1 MCQLSKVVF
10 LVGCSLMLS
19 RVAYCQGGETV
30 KFTFDETDRPA
41 NWGVNFGH
49 WEPDDGV
56 LVCRQLD
63 KDNHAAAS
71 RLKIP
76 MADGVVSA
84 RVKLGSANMVHIG
97 FDPAPGTLDKKG
109 HLYSLTISQGESAIK
124 RHKDKSDPKSSDKV
138 LVRAQHTLDPNAWI
152 DVTLKSIGE
161 RVEVHLEQQ
170 TGTGSTVSDLAA
182 TDPTFGVAKP
192 AVVFRV
198 IGGEAQ
204 LDDVEV
210 TVTKGK

>member
-1 MCQLSKVVF
+1 MCRLSKVV
-10 LVGCSLMLS
+10 LIVVASGLMSSVGYGQ
-19 RVAYCQGGETV
+19 REEAV
-30 KFTFDETDRPA
+30 KLTFDEAERPA

-49 WEPDDGV
+49 WEPVDGV
-56 LVCRQLD
+56 LVCRQLE

-76 MADGVVSA
+76 MADGVISA
-84 RVKLGSANMVHIG
+84 RVKLGTAKMVHIG

-109 HLYSLTISQGESAIK
+109 HLYSLTLTASESAIK
-124 RHKDKSDPKSSDKV
+124 RHKDKSDPQSSDKV
-138 LVRAQHTLDPNAWI
+138 LVRAKHNLDPAAWI

-161 RVEVHLEQQ
+161 RVEVQLNQQ
-170 TGTGSTVSDLAA
+170 TSTGGTVSKLSA